1 MYKLQLNKNPMT
13 GETLPTNMVIKDDK
27 LWIPFDEQNPDYQ
40 EYLRWLEEGN
50 TPLPADPIEIK
61 E

>member
-1 MYKLQLNKNPMT
+1 MT